1 MYIPDWGVSWSIET
15 TQGVPVSVGGV
26 HESLS
31 RKEYPS
37 GTLFTSSEV
46 SVDFRFV
53 FYTPVSD
60 HPIQREVRK

>member
-1 MYIPDWGVSWSIET
+1 M
-15 TQGVPVSVGGV
+15 SVGGV